1 MLDLHVMGI
10 YTSFLLGAAVS
21 CHTDMQSKGGI
32 PRSGCGAAEATH
44 TRAGANGNT
53 TLTEI

>member
-21 CHTDMQSKGGI
+21 CHTDMQSRGGI